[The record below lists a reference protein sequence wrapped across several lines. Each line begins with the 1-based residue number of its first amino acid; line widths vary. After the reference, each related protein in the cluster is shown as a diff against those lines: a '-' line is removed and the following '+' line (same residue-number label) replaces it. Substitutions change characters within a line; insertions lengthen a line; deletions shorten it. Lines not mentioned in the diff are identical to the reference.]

1 MKPVF
6 NRPATLFGFVAALF
20 LGACVQNPVTGKK
33 DFLLVSEDWEL
44 QVGAQQY
51 LPLRQ
56 SQGGDYVVDPAVE
69 NYVKRVG
76 QKLAAHSDRELPY
89 EFNVINDSTPN
100 AWALP
105 GGKISINRG
114 LLVKLKN
121 EAELAA
127 VLGHEIVHSA
137 AKHGAKS
144 QSRGIGLQLG
154 VLTASVAGA
163 QRGYGQVAQILSSV
177 GAQIVNSQ
185 YGQGAEL
192 EADLYGMNYM
202 ARAGYDPQG
211 AVGLQ
216 RTFVQLSQGQQSN
229 TLSRLF
235 ASHPPSEKRVQ
246 ENIKTAASLGRGGVV
261 GEDNY
266 KQAMSRL
273 FKSQKA
279 YESYD
284 KAQAALAQKNTTRA
298 TSLIN
303 EAIRLEPREAHFHS
317 LLGDISMSQNR
328 LTSAKRSFTK
338 AISLNEEFFY
348 YYLQR
353 GKINEQQNN
362 TRAARADY
370 ATSLKLLPT
379 TGAQLGLGKFAERD
393 GNLQVAKRYYAMAV
407 QGGGAEAEAA
417 KAALMRLDPPA
428 TSDTSLL
435 VRQGLNRSG
444 NFVIEVI
451 NQTSQV
457 VGNVQLGVRAS
468 ANAPQRVQ
476 TIRQTIRPG
485 ERHVIDTGSRMTR
498 AQANQIKVVILRAD
512 VAR

>member
-1 MKPVF
+1 MKPVI
-6 NRPATLFGFVAALF
+6 NRPATLLGFVAALF

-56 SQGGDYVVDPAVE
+56 SQGGDYVVDPNVE
-69 NYVKRVG
+69 TYVKRVG
-76 QKLAAHSDRELPY
+76 QKLAANSDRELPY

-114 LLVKLKN
+114 LLVQLKN
-121 EAELAA
+121 ESELAA

-137 AKHGAKS
+137 AKHGAKG
-144 QSRGIGLQLG
+144 QTRGIGLQLG

-163 QRGYGQVAQILSSV
+163 RNGYGQAAQILSSV

-202 ARAGYDPQG
+202 SRAGYDPQG

-216 RTFVQLSQGQQSN
+216 QTFVALSEGQQSN

-235 ASHPPSEKRVQ
+235 ASHPPSEKRVA
-246 ENIKTAASLGRGGVV
+246 ENMKTAANLGEGGII
-261 GEDNY
+261 GEERY
-266 KQAMSRL
+266 KKAMGRL
-273 FKSQKA
+273 FDSQKA
-279 YESYD
+279 YEAYD
-284 KAQAALAQKNTTRA
+284 KAAAAFAEKNTTRA
-298 TSLIN
+298 TTLVN

-317 LLGDISMSQNR
+317 LLGDISMSRNR
-328 LTSAKRSFTK
+328 LAVAKTSFNK

-348 YYLQR
+348 YYLMR

-362 TRAARADY
+362 RTAAQSDY

-379 TGAQLGLGKFAERD
+379 SAAQLGLGKFAEQA
-393 GNLQVAKRYYAMAV
+393 GNLQVAKRYYAMAG
-407 QGGGAEAEAA
+407 QGQGADASAA
-417 KAALMRLDPPA
+417 KSALLRLDPPPS
-428 TSDTSLL
+428 SDTSLL
-435 VRQGLNRSG
+435 VRQGLNRNG
-444 NFVIEVI
+444 
-451 NQTSQV
+451 
-457 VGNVQLGVRAS
+457 
-468 ANAPQRVQ
+468 
-476 TIRQTIRPG
+476 
-485 ERHVIDTGSRMTR
+485 
-498 AQANQIKVVILRAD
+498 IKPLK
-512 VAR
+512 